1 MEKGKKIF
9 FKKIYAD
16 NKDRLDNKRN
26 IRRDLIQWE
35 KNESLRLEE
44 EEIENNLKGNTKQFK
59 KIFIVGTPRSGST
72 FLSQLLHQ
80 HLSLAAPYNKMAK
93 YYMVPLYGFDTT
105 TKLKESPEFNFKS
118 NLGNTQ
124 GENNLHEFG
133 YFWQYHLKY
142 TESDEPDDELLN
154 QVNWKNLNKKLSD
167 ITLYFKK
174 PLLVKNQVYINFI
187 IDRIY
192 KEICNSCFIN
202 IKRNS
207 ADTIYS
213 IYNARLRVYGSDL
226 KWWSIKPKDYKSW
239 LSLDSIDQITHQVL
253 YTRQKIEKQ
262 LKDLNSQNFI
272 SITYADLL
280 NNPTIELK
288 KVGDLIGQKLH
299 NSRSIKES
307 IQKSDH
313 KIDNMMRDKIERS
326 IKKINSLYS

>member
-1 MEKGKKIF
+1 
-9 FKKIYAD
+9 
-16 NKDRLDNKRN
+16 
-26 IRRDLIQWE
+26 
-35 KNESLRLEE
+35 
-44 EEIENNLKGNTKQFK
+44 
-59 KIFIVGTPRSGST
+59 
-72 FLSQLLHQ
+72 
-80 HLSLAAPYNKMAK
+80 
-93 YYMVPLYGFDTT
+93 
-105 TKLKESPEFNFKS
+105 
-118 NLGNTQ
+118 
-124 GENNLHEFG
+124 
-133 YFWQYHLKY
+133 
-142 TESDEPDDELLN
+142 
-154 QVNWKNLNKKLSD
+154 
-167 ITLYFKK
+167 
-174 PLLVKNQVYINFI
+174 
-187 IDRIY
+187 
-192 KEICNSCFIN
+192 
-202 IKRNS
+202 
-207 ADTIYS
+207 
-213 IYNARLRVYGSDL
+213 L